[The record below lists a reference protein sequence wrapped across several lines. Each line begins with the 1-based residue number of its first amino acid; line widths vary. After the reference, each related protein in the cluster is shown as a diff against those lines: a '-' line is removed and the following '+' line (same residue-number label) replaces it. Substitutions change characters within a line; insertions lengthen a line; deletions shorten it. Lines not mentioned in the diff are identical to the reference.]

1 MIMQEVAI
9 REIDVEC
16 EDFRISEELA
26 SARLVDSLRV
36 IGQLNPVILLR
47 RDSRL
52 VTICG
57 FRRIHILR
65 QLGNPAVVARILTET
80 DDLDRHPLELALRDN
95 LAHRELGPL
104 EQARAVVKLQKLCD
118 IPQDRILREYFPLLG
133 LPRQESVLSGCAALD
148 AAQPSLRRLLAEGV
162 LTFSSTLRLARL
174 SPEEQDRFAALMNS
188 MRLSASS
195 QKKMLELL
203 DDIVGI
209 NGTTF
214 TEPLYLPEVREL
226 LQDTKLTPFQKGEKL
241 YGVLYRLRYPRLTKA
256 LARFDT
262 QRQQLKLPGEIHL
275 SPHPYFETA
284 DMRIDFSAATLGKF
298 QEFADELQKAA
309 HSPAMEELFRIS
321 ADC

>member
-1 MIMQEVAI
+1 MILQEIAI

-26 SARLVDSLRV
+26 PARLVDSLRV
-36 IGQLNPVILLR
+36 IGLLNPAILLQ
-47 RDSRL
+47 RDSRP
-52 VTICG
+52 VIICG

-65 QLGNPAVVARILTET
+65 QLGNPVVVARILTEA
-80 DDLDRHPLELALRDN
+80 DCLDMHPLELALRDN
-95 LAHRELGPL
+95 LAQRELEPL
-104 EQARAVVKLQKLCD
+104 EQSRAVVKLQRFCD
-118 IPQDRILREYFPLLG
+118 IPQDRLLREYFPLLG

-148 AAQPSLRRLLAEGV
+148 VAQPSLRRLLAEGA

-174 SPEEQDRFAALMNS
+174 SPAEQDRFAAM
-188 MRLSASS
+188 MDPIRLSASS

-203 DDIVGI
+203 DDIAGM

-226 LQDTKLTPFQKGEKL
+226 MQDEKLTPFQKGEKL

-256 LARFDT
+256 LERFDA
-262 QRQQLKLPGEIHL
+262 QRLRLKLPGEIRL

-284 DMRIDFSAATLGKF
+284 DIRMEFSVAALGRF
-298 QEFADELQKAA
+298 REFADELQKAA
-309 HSPAMEELFRIS
+309 HSPEAEELFRIP